1 MAPLWPADK
10 ASCSGPLCYESQ
22 QIQITLPLMEGPPW
36 REESA
41 FWGKRNLPQ
50 KNKARKASPPFTS
63 QTKAVSLVVILGEGV
78 IEINYR
84 VSGENKALAPNPN
97 TPTSHPPPPVHTPP
111 PTHKPTHSP
120 TSHPQPRKVLAF
132 LGAVFDRLLRCL
144 RSWVLG
150 FSGPR
155 RLWH

>member
-97 TPTSHPPPPVHTPP
+97 TPTSHPPPPRPYPPP
-111 PTHKPTHSP
+111 PTNPPTHPLP
-120 TSHPQPRKVLAF
+120 TPNPAK
-132 LGAVFDRLLRCL
+132 CW
-144 RSWVLG
+144 RSWGLCLTG
-150 FSGPR
+150 C
-155 RLWH
+155 